1 MRTVRPQPV
10 RVLTSNTRRSVDET
24 FRTVSSI
31 WNDCARTALEC
42 RRQLAI
48 IEEQRE
54 FLRSLSAAPEQLKAT
69 EERINDP
76 AEETAVKAPATV

>member
-1 MRTVRPQPV
+1 MPNGSARPVTV
-10 RVLTSNTRRSVDET
+10 LISNTRRSVDET

-54 FLRSLSAAPEQLKAT
+54 LLRSLSAAEGSLKA
-69 EERINDP
+69 EE
-76 AEETAVKAPATV
+76 

>member
-1 MRTVRPQPV
+1 MPTDSSRSVTALTVRP
-10 RVLTSNTRRSVDET
+10 RRSVDET
-24 FRTVSSI
+24 SRAVSSI

-54 FLRSLSAAPEQLKAT
+54 FLRSLSDASGQLRVEEEPISDPKA
-69 EERINDP
+69 
-76 AEETAVKAPATV
+76 ETTAKAPI